1 MRRSID
7 FEVDLE
13 FPTDFECWDPSMW
26 NLFSD
31 LPLND
36 VRKSEIMKYRLSS
49 DEIELLNAWDKLVG
63 KFKQINDGARLPGF
77 PLWSDI
83 WGKKPIYEYDKN
95 SPKWKKDFENKNR
108 NFYLEHK
115 QIIDNWLVENPIIRE
130 SSPSKRKLE
139 WQAQDMNSLW
149 EGLLHFRPSGI
160 RVKKPNYVPALV
172 AITQTTIIGKFKR
185 RITPSEGAMLQGLGD
200 NFDFGNQSDQAS
212 YKQLG
217 NGVAV
222 GAVYQVVKALAK
234 RDEQILK
241 ITNPKILKKIMLAP
255 NSHRLYQ
262 VQNTRKVAN
271 VSVPQ

>member
-1 MRRSID
+1 
-7 FEVDLE
+7 
-13 FPTDFECWDPSMW
+13 
-26 NLFSD
+26 
-31 LPLND
+31 
-36 VRKSEIMKYRLSS
+36 
-49 DEIELLNAWDKLVG
+49 
-63 KFKQINDGARLPGF
+63 
-77 PLWSDI
+77 
-83 WGKKPIYEYDKN
+83 
-95 SPKWKKDFENKNR
+95 
-108 NFYLEHK
+108 
-115 QIIDNWLVENPIIRE
+115 
-130 SSPSKRKLE
+130 
-139 WQAQDMNSLW
+139 
-149 EGLLHFRPSGI
+149 
-160 RVKKPNYVPALV
+160 
-172 AITQTTIIGKFKR
+172 
-185 RITPSEGAMLQGLGD
+185 MLQGLGD